1 MAHRQGSNKQ
11 VISKR
16 TLFVER
22 TVLTSRLSTKVAVIG
37 GLSLCVFS
45 LMLFLTACAPSTRAE
60 QAVPEPV
67 PAAQLP
73 LSYGKVSYTKRPET
87 DSNSEALEHLWQT
100 RTAQV
105 SADMSHPE
113 FSLGPGDVLRISIP
127 QIPQLKD
134 RLQKVS
140 EENTITLPLLGEINI
155 AGMTQGDLLH
165 TLSQHARKYVYH
177 PQVEVF
183 VQHTENRQ
191 VAVIGAVKNP
201 GRYTLAAKSDT
212 LMMMIGRAGGLNDT
226 ASSRIILM
234 PALGSSGSKLSIPGI
249 VSDRSTPKTSPQWRP
264 ESNQVAENE
273 SSFVVDGGSSS
284 ETIARRTPE
293 ETLVIS
299 TTRADDQRYLEL
311 PARPG
316 DVIIV
321 PTAGQVTVQGWVE
334 KAGAFG
340 ITPGMTVLGS
350 IAAAGGALFSNS
362 ATLVRQQRNG
372 QQLNVSLDL
381 AKLKSGEEQDVQVQS
396 GDLVVVE
403 RTAAGAVP
411 YGLYFIANKFGIG
424 TYIPIP

>member
-1 MAHRQGSNKQ
+1 M
-11 VISKR
+11 
-16 TLFVER
+16 ER
-22 TVLTSRLSTKVAVIG
+22 TVLTYRLSIKVAIIG
-37 GLSLCVFS
+37 GVHSCVFA
-45 LMLFLTACAPSTRAE
+45 LMLLLSACAPSSRAE
-60 QAVPEPV
+60 HEAPEAVK
-67 PAAQLP
+67 AAQLP
-73 LSYGKVSYTKRPET
+73 SNYENAIYTKRPEA
-87 DSNSEALEHLWQT
+87 DSNSAALEDLWQT
-100 RTAQV
+100 RMAQV
-105 SADMSHPE
+105 SADVSHPE
-113 FSLGPGDVLRISIP
+113 FVLGPGDVLRISIP
-127 QIPQLKD
+127 QIPQLRN
-134 RLQKVS
+134 RLQKIS
-140 EENTITLPLLGEINI
+140 EKNTITLPLLGEINV
-155 AGMTQGDLLH
+155 AGMTEGDLLH
-165 TLSQHARKYVYH
+165 TLSQHAKKYVYR

-191 VAVIGAVKNP
+191 VAVIGSVKNP

-212 LMMMIGRAGGLNDT
+212 LMMMIGRAGGFGD
-226 ASSRIILM
+226 AAGSRIILI
-234 PALGSSGSKLSIPGI
+234 PALGSPDTKLSIPGI
-249 VSDRSTPKTSPQWRP
+249 ISDRGTSKTSPLWHPQ
-264 ESNQVAENE
+264 SNQVAENQ
-273 SSFVVDGGSSS
+273 SSFVIDGRSSS
-284 ETIARRTPE
+284 ETVARSTPG

-321 PTAGQVTVQGWVE
+321 PAAGQVTVQGWVE

-362 ATLVRQQRNG
+362 ATLVRQQRDG

-381 AKLKSGEEQDVQVQS
+381 AKLKSGEEQDIHVQS